1 MQKLIAKSLLMLM
14 LITVFGQ
21 VMAQPCA
28 DMAQMMSAGANM
40 VGAHA
45 MVGSGEGHESHCDD
59 GMTMA
64 ADLQSHCDKAPNAA
78 DDCGQSCTCCPG
90 HCASV
95 LPTTGFS
102 SNSLPRT
109 FAINTYRD
117 ISSSPNPESP
127 IKPPRLG

>member
-14 LITVFGQ
+14 LISVFGQ

-28 DMAQMMSAGANM
+28 DMAQMMSAATDM
-40 VGAHA
+40 AGAHA
-45 MVGSGEGHESHCDD
+45 MHDTAEGHDNHC
-59 GMTMA
+59 GNAMAMA
-64 ADLQSHCDKAPNAA
+64 ADLQSHCDKAPSTA
-78 DDCGQSCTCCPG
+78 DDCGQSCTCCPS

-95 LPTTGFS
+95 LPTTGLS
-102 SNSLPRT
+102 SSSLPRT